1 MSQCRASLYGLL
13 ESTRL
18 YRLRGD
24 SLVEAEIES
33 YLTALERVEEKIARL
48 MSRRFVSLCDGEGL
62 AEWER
67 LLEMRVNPQAE
78 EEARRQAVLYR
89 LAVDGNSFTC
99 QGLLD
104 CLASGGVIAH
114 LEEEG
119 ELLRIEGREFM
130 ESYFS
135 LEEITRMAGQFVP
148 AHLEFSLNVSV
159 MTWEMFEEKDLSFM
173 DWDRLD
179 FTWEYFDIYGHLL
192 KKEDVDNAIQQ

>member
-1 MSQCRASLYGLL
+1 MSQCRTSLYGLL
-13 ESTRL
+13 ESVRL
-18 YRLRGD
+18 YQLRGD
-24 SLVEAEIES
+24 SLVTAELES
-33 YLTALERVEEKIARL
+33 YLTALERIEEKIARL
-48 MSRRFVSLCDGEGL
+48 VSRRFVALCDSEEL
-62 AEWER
+62 SQWEK

-89 LAVDGNSFTC
+89 LAVDGNSFTR

-104 CLASGGVIAH
+104 CLASGGMKAQ

-130 ESYFS
+130 ESCFI
-135 LEEITRMAGQFVP
+135 LEEITRMVEQFAP
-148 AHLEFSLNVSV
+148 AHLELSLSVSV
-159 MTWEMFEEKDLSFM
+159 MTWEMFEAKDLTFQ

-192 KKEDVDNAIQQ
+192 KKEGADDAIQ